1 MNFPLERFLQL
12 KTPFYYYDMDLL
24 KATLVRLRDS
34 LPDERF
40 IVHYAIKACST
51 EPVVKQI
58 ASFGIGA
65 DCVSGGEVEAS
76 INAGIS
82 PDKIVF
88 AGVAKADWEILV
100 GLRNNIFCFNVESE
114 EELVNINTLAQQEGV
129 TARVCLRIN
138 PDIDPHTHKNIST
151 GLAEDKFGIQIE
163 DLESTLHM
171 FDSLG
176 NLHFLGLHFHIG
188 SQLLDME
195 PYRQLAQKVNEVV
208 CQTEKLGYAVKVIN
222 VGGGLGINYHEPD
235 KEPIADFKTYF
246 GIFKDIIRLRD
257 DQTLHFELGRA
268 IVAQCGSLITRVLYN
283 KHSHTREYVM
293 ADAGM
298 NDLIRP
304 ALYEAYHSIDN
315 LSNDEPKTHRYD
327 VVGPVCESSDVFQRD
342 YLMPLT
348 RRGDLLAIRSA
359 GAYGETMASR
369 YNLRPLPQHY
379 TSEELKKHYTSE
391 ELKG

>member
-1 MNFPLERFLQL
+1 MNFPIERFLQL

-171 FDSLG
+171 FDNLG
-176 NLHFLGLHFHIG
+176 HLSFLGLHFHIG

-379 TSEELKKHYTSE
+379 TSEELKKHQR
-391 ELKG
+391 

>member
-1 MNFPLERFLQL
+1 MNFPIERFLQL

-24 KATLVRLRDS
+24 KATLVRLRTS

-171 FDSLG
+171 FDNLG

-257 DQTLHFELGRA
+257 NQTLHFELGRA

-369 YNLRPLPQHY
+369 YNLRPLPLHY
-379 TSEELKKHYTSE
+379 TSEELKKHQR
-391 ELKG
+391 

>member
-1 MNFPLERFLQL
+1 MNFPIERFLQL

-114 EELVNINTLAQQEGV
+114 EELVNINSLAQQEGV

-171 FDSLG
+171 FDNLG
-176 NLHFLGLHFHIG
+176 HLSFLGLHFHIG

-379 TSEELKKHYTSE
+379 TSEELKKHQR
-391 ELKG
+391 

>member
-1 MNFPLERFLQL
+1 MNFPIERFLQL

-88 AGVAKADWEILV
+88 AGVAKSDQEILV

-114 EELVNINTLAQQEGV
+114 EELININTLAQQEGV

-171 FDSLG
+171 FDNLG
-176 NLHFLGLHFHIG
+176 HLSFLGLHFHIG

-379 TSEELKKHYTSE
+379 TSEELKEH
-391 ELKG
+391 

>member
-1 MNFPLERFLQL
+1 MNFPIERFLQL

-171 FDSLG
+171 FDNLG
-176 NLHFLGLHFHIG
+176 HLSFLGLHFHIG

-208 CQTEKLGYAVKVIN
+208 SQTEKLGYAVKVIN

-315 LSNDEPKTHRYD
+315 LSNDESKTHRYD

-379 TSEELKKHYTSE
+379 TSEELKKHQR
-391 ELKG
+391 

>member
-1 MNFPLERFLQL
+1 MNFPIERFLQL

-171 FDSLG
+171 FDNLG
-176 NLHFLGLHFHIG
+176 HLSFLGLHFHIG

-315 LSNDEPKTHRYD
+315 LSNDESKTHRYD

-379 TSEELKKHYTSE
+379 TSEELKKHQR
-391 ELKG
+391 

>member
-1 MNFPLERFLQL
+1 MNFPIERFLQL

-171 FDSLG
+171 FDNLG
-176 NLHFLGLHFHIG
+176 HLSFLGLHFHIG

-208 CQTEKLGYAVKVIN
+208 SQTEKLGYAVKVIN

-379 TSEELKKHYTSE
+379 TSEELKKHQR
-391 ELKG
+391 